1 MGRRGILADVPLL
14 LEAVAVCK
22 RSVLSQMCAG
32 WRRVVSS
39 GLAGLVVCVAA
50 TGISRDAMA
59 QSAPGEV
66 RWFGLFT
73 TDAAAAGR
81 FYAELLGWE
90 LHESAPGRYLVSHDG
105 ELIAGITEI
114 ERRDDSTWLT
124 GVVVTDLEA
133 SLRAARRLGG
143 QVLVDASRA
152 DGLASWAVIED
163 PEGAQIMLI
172 VPERVFGGTARSGNW
187 VWSELWTHDPA
198 DATRFYAEVVGWER
212 ADVGSG
218 DGGTYPTFQSSG
230 LVRAGLVPIQTGDM
244 EPGWA
249 PYLGVDDLASAITRA
264 RALGGQVLLEPV
276 QEIHGGHVAVLSDP
290 TGVSFLMVEL
300 EEDTP

>member
-1 MGRRGILADVPLL
+1 MFPV
-14 LEAVAVCK
+14 
-22 RSVLSQMCAG
+22 
-32 WRRVVSS
+32 WHRVVSS

-50 TGISRDAMA
+50 TGISRDAIA
-59 QSAPGEV
+59 QEAVGEV
-66 RWFGLFT
+66 RWFELFT

-90 LHESAPGRYLVSHDG
+90 LHERAPSGYLVSHDG

-114 ERRDDSTWLT
+114 EARDQSTWIT

-133 SLRAARRLGG
+133 SLSAARRLGG
-143 QVLVDASRA
+143 RVLVDVSHAE
-152 DGLASWAVIED
+152 GLASWAAIED

-172 VPERVFGGTARSGNW
+172 VPERALGGTARSGRW

-198 DATRFYAEVVGWER
+198 DATQFYAEVVGWER
-212 ADVGSG
+212 ADVENG
-218 DGGTYPTFQSSG
+218 DGGTYPTFQSTG
-230 LVRAGLVPIQTGDM
+230 VLRAGLVPIQAGDM

-276 QEIHGGHVAVLSDP
+276 QEIHGGRVAALSDP
-290 TGVSFLMVEL
+290 TGVSFLMFEL
-300 EEDTP
+300 EGDSP